1 VRRKANKNG
10 CWLGSQTQ
18 LGLLLISREKFTIRG
33 RLHVQTGGCSFDLGS
48 PHIIDMI
55 TGTAKAVQMKQK
67 ERICGTDGS

>member
-1 VRRKANKNG
+1 VRRRANKNG
-10 CWLGSQTQ
+10 CWLGSQAQ

-48 PHIIDMI
+48 PHIIGMI
-55 TGTAKAVQMKQK
+55 SAKAVQMKQK